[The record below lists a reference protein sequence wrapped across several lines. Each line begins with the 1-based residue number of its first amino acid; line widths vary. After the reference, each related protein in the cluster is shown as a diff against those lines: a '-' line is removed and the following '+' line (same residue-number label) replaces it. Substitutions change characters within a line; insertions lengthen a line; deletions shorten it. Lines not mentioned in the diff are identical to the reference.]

1 MEKFKFDQEESF
13 LLSDSEHSIDTD
25 LAIQRRTIC
34 RTDDHNMVTQRK
46 YFIDGKRITV
56 NSVFNLLENQSAVA
70 GIRHLIDRDLQQQ
83 N

>member
-1 MEKFKFDQEESF
+1 MEKLKFNQDES
-13 LLSDSEHSIDTD
+13 LILSDSEYSIDTD
-25 LAIQRRTIC
+25 FAIQRRTIC
-34 RTDDHNMVTQRK
+34 RTDDHNMVTQRE

>member
-1 MEKFKFDQEESF
+1 MEKLKFNQDES
-13 LLSDSEHSIDTD
+13 LILSDSEYSIDTD
-25 LAIQRRTIC
+25 FAIQRRTIC
-34 RTDDHNMVTQRK
+34 RTDDHKMVTQRK

-56 NSVFNLLENQSAVA
+56 NSVFNLLDNQSAVN

>member
-13 LLSDSEHSIDTD
+13 LLSDGEYYIDTD
-25 LAIQRRTIC
+25 IAIRRRTVH
-34 RTDDHNMVTQRK
+34 RTDDENMITRRD
-46 YFIDGKRITV
+46 YLIDGKRITV
-56 NSVFNLLENQSAVA
+56 NSVFNLLDNQSAVN